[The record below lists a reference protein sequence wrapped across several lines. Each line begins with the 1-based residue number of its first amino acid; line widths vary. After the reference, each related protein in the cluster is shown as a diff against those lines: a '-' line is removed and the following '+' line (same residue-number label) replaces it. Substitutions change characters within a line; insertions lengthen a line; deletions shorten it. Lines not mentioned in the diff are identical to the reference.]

1 MRSRF
6 FLLGL
11 VLMAAQSI
19 NAQAKGEATYKA
31 KCIHC
36 HGADGN
42 GKGHS
47 GMKITPADLRSDEV
61 QKKTDEELYESI
73 AFGKGHK
80 DYAHAFAEKGLSTKE
95 IAEVVTYIRGF
106 AKKQKPDK

>member
-1 MRSRF
+1 MRIG
-6 FLLGL
+6 FLFLGL
-11 VLMAAQSI
+11 LLVAQTV
-19 NAQAKGEATYKA
+19 NAQTKGESTYKA
-31 KCIHC
+31 KCMNC
-36 HGADGN
+36 HGADGS

-80 DYAHAFAEKGLSTKE
+80 DYAHAFAERGLGTKQ

-106 AKKQKPDK
+106 SKKPKTDK